1 MKTLVTITIIAII
14 SALCSTNPI
23 QAQSLTETIF
33 KAKEA
38 IVKDST
44 IIDKDISSV
53 GQKQIHLGKMT
64 LQSGRSRDLGE
75 VLATNSAIYIKSMG
89 RGSLATASIRGTSSN
104 HTQVIWNG
112 MPINSSM
119 VSGFDFSS
127 IPTFF
132 LERVS
137 LSLGAADPAGMGN
150 VLGGTI
156 LLESAVN
163 SRDIETLI
171 EYGSNNTQTYGFSA
185 GYTFNR
191 IKSST
196 RVWYQ
201 SSDNDFKFLNK
212 VLSKDPFYANRTGS
226 DYKNLG
232 AMQQFSTQVKKN
244 IITADIWAMWSDR
257 SLPQPIVVS
266 AKSAEYQQDFSLRST
281 LSLRRPLLGG
291 QLTIRGS
298 WLLENLKYERDMNG
312 LGDQYEKNKINTFLI
327 DGNYTSHINKKVSYR
342 LSVQGRADINDAYRY
357 SNVDRYTLT
366 LGSSTRW
373 KPSDRLSTEFAFR
386 FSTFDDHY
394 MPTGS
399 LGAELSIIPQY
410 LSLSTNIAYNYHAP
424 TLNDLY
430 WQPGGNPDLNP
441 EQGISQDLT
450 LKLTVP
456 LSGMFFKFSLSTFRM
471 DIDDWIVWLPTERYY
486 WTPRNLNRVRSQG
499 VETSIE
505 SLFHIG
511 KLSSRVVFNYTY
523 TDAAN
528 RKASFEGDA
537 SVGVQLPYVPRHKWN
552 INLTSQYKN
561 LTFNYYWGYTG
572 KRFTTTDQSYFTED
586 YKLHSA
592 SLEYGVKIAKQ
603 NLIIRLTVD
612 NLFDTYWESTQ
623 YYPQPLRT
631 FNLKAI
637 FRINTQD

>member
-1 MKTLVTITIIAII
+1 
-14 SALCSTNPI
+14 
-23 QAQSLTETIF
+23 
-33 KAKEA
+33 
-38 IVKDST
+38 
-44 IIDKDISSV
+44 
-53 GQKQIHLGKMT
+53 
-64 LQSGRSRDLGE
+64 
-75 VLATNSAIYIKSMG
+75 
-89 RGSLATASIRGTSSN
+89 
-104 HTQVIWNG
+104 
-112 MPINSSM
+112 
-119 VSGFDFSS
+119 
-127 IPTFF
+127 
-132 LERVS
+132 
-137 LSLGAADPAGMGN
+137 
-150 VLGGTI
+150 
-156 LLESAVN
+156 
-163 SRDIETLI
+163 
-171 EYGSNNTQTYGFSA
+171 
-185 GYTFNR
+185 
-191 IKSST
+191 
-196 RVWYQ
+196 
-201 SSDNDFKFLNK
+201 
-212 VLSKDPFYANRTGS
+212 
-226 DYKNLG
+226 
-232 AMQQFSTQVKKN
+232 
-244 IITADIWAMWSDR
+244 
-257 SLPQPIVVS
+257 
-266 AKSAEYQQDFSLRST
+266 
-281 LSLRRPLLGG
+281 
-291 QLTIRGS
+291 
-298 WLLENLKYERDMNG
+298 
-312 LGDQYEKNKINTFLI
+312 
-327 DGNYTSHINKKVSYR
+327 
-342 LSVQGRADINDAYRY
+342 
-357 SNVDRYTLT
+357 
-366 LGSSTRW
+366 
-373 KPSDRLSTEFAFR
+373 
-386 FSTFDDHY
+386 